1 MTTTD
6 HTPETTTTDEA
17 KAAEIRT
24 GAAAVGIPTRATW
37 KQHGNPIKGWLYY
50 GAATAAPDDKG
61 REVYNVK
68 TDPQGITLKGGNGR
82 DIAGMGVASKFWA
95 LVPETATFKAAETPK
110 PKASTEPAGKVEI
123 TAPKGGDQTVAPRKG
138 AIAKAIKA
146 TGQSIQ
152 AISRKHGLNPSQMR
166 RLAAD
171 TVAKVDLARAEVI
184 AKALGAKMADLFE
197 APVDKAKAN
206 GTAPAPATETPKP
219 RRSTSKTA
227 KAERARQARQEASE
241 AAHAADEERFGPQA
255 DEDAKVEA
263 EAAAEAAEGSQDT
276 TPAE

>member
-6 HTPETTTTDEA
+6 TTA

-24 GAAAVGIPTRATW
+24 EAAAVGIPTRATW

-50 GAATAAPDDKG
+50 GAATAGPDEKG

-95 LVPETATFKAAETPK
+95 LVPEGATFKTDEPKTPK
-110 PKASTEPAGKVEI
+110 AKADPAGKVEI

-138 AIAKAIKA
+138 AIAKAITA
-146 TGQSIQ
+146 TGESIQ

-171 TVAKVDLARAEVI
+171 TVAKVDLPRAEVI
-184 AKALGAKMADLFE
+184 AKALGVKLADLFD
-197 APVDKAKAN
+197 APVEKGSKAAKANGN
-206 GTAPAPATETPKP
+206 GTAPAPAPAKP
-219 RRSTSKTA
+219 RQSQSKTA
-227 KAERARQARQEASE
+227 KAERARAAKAQADSE
-241 AAHAADEERFGPQA
+241 AAHEADERMFGPQA
-255 DEDAKVEA
+255 DELARVEA
-263 EAAAEAAEGSQDT
+263 EAAQAEAEGSQDA